1 MTIVLDTW
9 ALLALYDAAAPR
21 HDAVA
26 ALVGTLDEDLVATP
40 LVIAE
45 MDVVLLGRG
54 GVDAQEAFRR
64 DLERGAVQVRWWA
77 DAMGETLD
85 ISRRQGLD
93 LTDAS
98 LVALAARLR
107 TDRIATLD
115 PTFETITTPDGQ
127 PLVLLPDDA

>member
-1 MTIVLDTW
+1 MTVVLDTW
-9 ALLALYDAAAPR
+9 ALLALYDAGEPR
-21 HDAVA
+21 HAAVA
-26 ALVGTLDEDLVATP
+26 ALLETLDEDLVATP

-45 MDVVLLGRG
+45 MDVVMFGRG
-54 GVDAQEAFRR
+54 GIPAQETFRG
-64 DLERGAVQVRWWA
+64 DLERGAFQVRWWA

-115 PTFETITTPDGQ
+115 PTFTTITTPDGQ
-127 PLVLLPDDA
+127 PFVLLPGDA